1 MFRRYLFLITLTLAG
16 CTKFVEVAEP
26 IDQIPSNVVFDDD
39 TKAAAAVRGL
49 YSVMISALY
58 APFGGSLSV
67 CPGLASDEL
76 ITTSTLVDFTDFQN
90 NAISTSNSKSGSSIW
105 GNLYTTIY
113 QANAVLQGLENS
125 PNVTPAAKLW
135 IGGEAHFCR
144 ALYYFYLVN
153 LYGPVPMPLTTDY
166 TTNTYL
172 PRTSIDSVYNLII
185 SDLQTA
191 QGSLDN
197 NYTATGNRVRP
208 NKWAATALLA
218 RVYLYRQQW
227 QAAIEQ
233 STAVIN
239 SGYYALEPL
248 NNVFLNAGKEN
259 ILQLV
264 SPGTNLYTW
273 DAYVFVNLKAHL
285 ASNSLLNS
293 FEEGD
298 NRKTSWLS
306 KVTISNATYYA
317 PYKYKVSLG
326 TGTAKTE
333 NTTLLR
339 LGEQYLIRAE
349 AYAHAGNIASAS
361 ADLDSIRHR
370 AGLPLM
376 MEGITQQALL
386 DTILHERRIELFS
399 ELGHRWLDVKRSGK
413 ADAIFGAVK
422 SGWTSTDILFP
433 LPLTDIQRDP
443 NLTQNEGYN

>member
-1 MFRRYLFLITLTLAG
+1 MLRRYIFFLTLALAG
-16 CTKFVEVAEP
+16 CNKFVEVAEP
-26 IDQIPSNVVFDDD
+26 IDQIPSNIVFDDD
-39 TKAAAAVRGL
+39 TKAAAALRGI
-49 YSVMISALY
+49 YSVMISSIY

-76 ITTSTLVDFTDFQN
+76 MTTSTLVDFTDFQN
-90 NAISTSNSKSGSSIW
+90 NVISTSNGKNSANIW
-105 GNLYTTIY
+105 GNSYTSIY
-113 QANAVLQGLENS
+113 QVNAVLQGLENS

-144 ALYYFYLVN
+144 ALFYFYLVN

-172 PRTSIDSVYNLII
+172 PRTPIDSVYSLII

-191 QGSLDN
+191 QANLGND
-197 NYTATGNRVRP
+197 YTATGNRVRP

-218 RVYLYRQQW
+218 RVYLYRRQW
-227 QAAIEQ
+227 QDAITQ
-233 STAVIN
+233 SSAVIN

-248 NNVFLNAGKEN
+248 NSAFLNAGREN
-259 ILQLV
+259 ILQIV

-285 ASNSLLNS
+285 ASNALLNS

-298 NRKTSWLS
+298 NRKTSWLT
-306 KVTISNATYYA
+306 KVTINNTTYYA
-317 PYKYKVSLG
+317 PYKYKVYLG

-349 AYAHAGNIASAS
+349 AYANAGDIASAKS
-361 ADLDSIRHR
+361 DIDSIRNR

-376 MEGITQQALL
+376 TAAITQQALL
-386 DTILHERRIELFS
+386 DTILHERRVELFS

-413 ADAIFGAVK
+413 ADAIFGGVK
-422 SGWTSTDILFP
+422 SGWVPTDILFP
-433 LPLTDIQRDP
+433 LPLTDLQRDP